1 MKILKDELLKELKE
15 RIEGNPSKRYIR
27 FPEMMDF
34 NSEDGI
40 LTITMSAK
48 GLIQNMQYNE
58 AAFEGWAISIKAHL
72 PQRAEKIQVCWR
84 GSDVA
89 NNASNAQIAHY
100 TRFLYR
106 LLQFKQSYEWVSYVC
121 FDVKAECDINKVRNE
136 LTSKKWIANFPINE
150 ASPTE
155 KGEAGWERKI
165 DKILSLSHKAN
176 DHQLPV
182 GLFYEKV
189 KKDKEGHRQYERTPR
204 GHSQLDLWS
213 INNKKELYVYEL
225 KLDNNHNI
233 GIISEL
239 MFYVNVFQ
247 DFADGILHYPEDAK
261 ASKYRSFDKI
271 YQAFAD
277 PTKKYIT
284 KIVGVFLSN
293 KLHTL
298 IDFRRDVL
306 FAILDNNSRGISYK
320 QMKYD
325 DTKIYEI

>member
-1 MKILKDELLKELKE
+1 
-15 RIEGNPSKRYIR
+15 
-27 FPEMMDF
+27 
-34 NSEDGI
+34 
-40 LTITMSAK
+40 
-48 GLIQNMQYNE
+48 
-58 AAFEGWAISIKAHL
+58 
-72 PQRAEKIQVCWR
+72 
-84 GSDVA
+84 
-89 NNASNAQIAHY
+89 
-100 TRFLYR
+100 
-106 LLQFKQSYEWVSYVC
+106 
-121 FDVKAECDINKVRNE
+121 
-136 LTSKKWIANFPINE
+136 
-150 ASPTE
+150 
-155 KGEAGWERKI
+155 
-165 DKILSLSHKAN
+165 
-176 DHQLPV
+176 
-182 GLFYEKV
+182 
-189 KKDKEGHRQYERTPR
+189 
-204 GHSQLDLWS
+204 
-213 INNKKELYVYEL
+213 
-225 KLDNNHNI
+225 
-233 GIISEL
+233 